1 MIVVTLSKV
10 PPSLRGVLT
19 RWYQEIQTGVY
30 VGSVSARVRDQLWTR
45 ITRDIGSGEATMV
58 YSTRNELGYQFVTTR
73 HDHQVVD
80 YDGVPLMMRLVA
92 PEPAVVKPGF
102 SDAAHF
108 HQGKMRVARNRRGPA
123 SAAKAGAF
131 VTLDLETSGLV
142 PGEDQIIAIGAVRL
156 GADGTTTAFSRL
168 IATDIPLSPPIR
180 QLTGLTE
187 PRLKAE
193 GVALGAA
200 LADLRDFVGD
210 GPIVGYNLPF
220 DDKFLAAACRM
231 LDMPPFDGRR
241 VDLTPV
247 IKRHDKFLDN
257 YKLGTVLAKYGIENA
272 HPHDALADAEATMS
286 LAKKLIETGRLK
298 L

>member
-10 PPSLRGVLT
+10 PPALRGVLT
-19 RWYQEIQTGVY
+19 RWYQEVQTGVY
-30 VGSVSARVRDQLWTR
+30 VGSVSARVRDQLWVR

-58 YSTRNELGYQFVTTR
+58 YSARNELGYQFVTTR
-73 HDHQVVD
+73 RDRQLVD
-80 YDGVPLMMRLVA
+80 YDGVPLMMRLAA
-92 PEPAVVKPGF
+92 PEAPVVKPGF

-108 HQGKMRVARNRRGPA
+108 HQAKMLGARNRRVA
-123 SAAKAGAF
+123 DSAAKAGPF

-168 IATDIPLSPPIR
+168 IAADTPLSPMIR

-187 PRLKAE
+187 SKLKAK
-193 GVALGAA
+193 GVGLGAA
-200 LADLRDFVGD
+200 LADLRDFIGVN
-210 GPIVGYNLPF
+210 PIVGYNLPF

-231 LDMPPFDGRR
+231 LGIPPFDGRR

-247 IKRHDKFLDN
+247 VKRHDKFLDN

-272 HPHDALADAEATMS
+272 HPHDALADAEATMA